1 VDDIAFRDRAIYLE
15 ATETLVAADLHLGR
29 AATSNV
35 DVPLD
40 ESGDI
45 HARLAR
51 LVAYFEPQ
59 QIVFAGD
66 MLHSFSTI
74 PNGVDETV
82 TDLYEQCRTAG
93 SDPIAIEGNHDRL
106 LESVWP
112 DETVDSVRLADGTV
126 ICHGH
131 TEPDRRGE
139 RYLIGHDHPAIS
151 IEGKR
156 HPCLCVDPTGYCGA
170 PLIVLPAFTRLA
182 GGVELNRLR
191 ADALQSPLISSVD
204 SLQPHVWDG
213 DDETTLQFPPL
224 GEFRR
229 LL

>member
-1 VDDIAFRDRAIYLE
+1 MDDIAFRDRAVYFD
-15 ATETLVAADLHLGR
+15 ATETLALADLHLGR

-35 DVPLD
+35 DAPLD
-40 ESGDI
+40 EAGDI
-45 HARLAR
+45 HARLAA
-51 LVAYFEPQ
+51 LIDQFDPQ
-59 QIVFAGD
+59 QVVFAGD
-66 MLHSFSTI
+66 ILHSFSTV
-74 PNGVDETV
+74 PRGVEEAV
-82 TDLYEQCRTAG
+82 TDLSEQCRTAG
-93 SDPIAIEGNHDRL
+93 CEPIAIEGNHDTQ

-112 DETVDSVRLADGTV
+112 GSIHESVRLADGTV

-131 TEPDRRGE
+131 AEPDRRGE

-156 HPCLCVDPTGYCGA
+156 HPCLCVDPTGYRGRE
-170 PLIVLPAFTRLA
+170 LLVVPAFTRLA

-191 ADALQSPLISSVD
+191 ADALQSPLIESVD
-204 SLQPHVWDG
+204 SLQPHVRDAES
-213 DDETTLQFPPL
+213 ETTLQFPPL

>member
-1 VDDIAFRDRAIYLE
+1 MDDIAFRDRAVYFE
-15 ATETLVAADLHLGR
+15 ATETLAVADLHVGR
-29 AATSNV
+29 AASSTV
-35 DVPLD
+35 DAPLD
-40 ESGDI
+40 EAGDI
-45 HARLAR
+45 HARLAA
-51 LVAYFEPQ
+51 LIEQFEPQ
-59 QIVFAGD
+59 QVVFAGD

-74 PNGVDETV
+74 PTGVDETV
-82 TDLYEQCRTAG
+82 TDLYEQCRAAG
-93 SDPIAIEGNHDRL
+93 SEPIAIEGNHDRL

-112 DETVDSVRLADGTV
+112 DEIVDSVRLADETV

-131 TEPDRRGE
+131 TEPDHRGK
-139 RYLIGHDHPAIS
+139 RYLIGHDHPTIA

-156 HPCLCVDPTGYCGA
+156 HPCLCVDPTGYRGA